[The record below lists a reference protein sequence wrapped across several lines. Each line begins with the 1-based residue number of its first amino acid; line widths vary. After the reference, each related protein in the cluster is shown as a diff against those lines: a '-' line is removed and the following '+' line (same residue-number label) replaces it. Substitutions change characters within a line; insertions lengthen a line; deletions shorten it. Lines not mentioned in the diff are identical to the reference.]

1 MQGTQYGCDKE
12 RHRDS
17 KIRPGSPWEQ
27 DAMAPQLVCVA
38 TTKQP
43 RGHRVWTVFSRRPKS
58 LNYQGQGRVVGAIKR
73 FNLARFSAGPCN
85 KVPTPSHGRG
95 GETCSTLVPT
105 DCHLTTLNNVCCT
118 SIYRRACSQAVRRS
132 PTSDTPADWRLCQ
145 PVSPC
150 DTGDNSP
157 CTIYKSRQ
165 TKTVNVTLYRNIRRE
180 HVKTKKMFMCVL
192 FRVWWLG

>member
-85 KVPTPSHGRG
+85 KVPTPSHGRAG
-95 GETCSTLVPT
+95 
-105 DCHLTTLNNVCCT
+105 
-118 SIYRRACSQAVRRS
+118 RRAPPLFPLTAISQHSTTSAVLPSTDGR
-132 PTSDTPADWRLCQ
+132 
-145 PVSPC
+145 V
-150 DTGDNSP
+150 
-157 CTIYKSRQ
+157 
-165 TKTVNVTLYRNIRRE
+165 
-180 HVKTKKMFMCVL
+180 VKQCAAPPPLILLLTEGSASL
-192 FRVWWLG
+192 FRLVILVTTVLAQYTSLGRLKQWTWHFTEI